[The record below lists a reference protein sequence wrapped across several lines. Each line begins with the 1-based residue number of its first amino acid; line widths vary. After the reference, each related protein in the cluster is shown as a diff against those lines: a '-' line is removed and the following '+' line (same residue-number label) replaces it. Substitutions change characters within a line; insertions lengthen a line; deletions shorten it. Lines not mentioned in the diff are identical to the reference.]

1 MEQDLVMK
9 DSVGE
14 TSGLQFA
21 PTCWEGHTLKLGQ
34 NSEESV
40 GYICNG
46 CRVSSINSLTYTS
59 IPWNTLASLES
70 ILESESAN
78 AMWHKTQMRKS
89 PGTPVWRCDEDP
101 RRGGR
106 GTCDF
111 DLCVGCIEVYGVRD
125 FGFTKTLFILQVE
138 YFAAWP
144 VLKKLAC
151 MMRDL
156 YGRMIQ
162 PVLTEEDFEKF
173 RRTIEA
179 ISPQMVRG
187 GGW

>member
-1 MEQDLVMK
+1 
-9 DSVGE
+9 
-14 TSGLQFA
+14 
-21 PTCWEGHTLKLGQ
+21 
-34 NSEESV
+34 
-40 GYICNG
+40 
-46 CRVSSINSLTYTS
+46 
-59 IPWNTLASLES
+59 
-70 ILESESAN
+70 
-78 AMWHKTQMRKS
+78 MRKS

-187 GGW
+187 GG